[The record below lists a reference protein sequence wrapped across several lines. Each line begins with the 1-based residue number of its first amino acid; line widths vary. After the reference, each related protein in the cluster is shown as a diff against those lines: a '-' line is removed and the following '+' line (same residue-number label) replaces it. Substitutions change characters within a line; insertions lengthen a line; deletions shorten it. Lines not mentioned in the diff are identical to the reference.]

1 MPLTDVPSTGG
12 MGSLRILVADDYADG
27 REMLAFFLERQ
38 GHVVATAAD
47 GSDALAVALTFTPE
61 VAILDIGMPGVSGHA
76 VARQLRKQRGDGL
89 TLVALSGLGEPSDKA
104 RAAEA
109 GFDRHFTKPVDI
121 NALSTFLADV
131 RRNAPGVTQG
141 VASAAPTD

>member
-1 MPLTDVPSTGG
+1 MTRQ
-12 MGSLRILVADDYADG
+12 LRILVADDYADG

-38 GHVVATAAD
+38 GHIVATATD
-47 GSDALAVALTFTPE
+47 GPDALAVASTFKPH

-76 VARQLRKQRGDGL
+76 VARELRQQHGDAIAL
-89 TLVALSGLGEPSDKA
+89 IALSGLGEAADKA

-121 NALSTFLADV
+121 TALAASLSEIRV
-131 RRNAPGVTQG
+131 RDGGPGV
-141 VASAAPTD
+141 

>member
-1 MPLTDVPSTGG
+1 MSSILPKMPPTDDVKACGPS
-12 MGSLRILVADDYADG
+12 SLRILVADDYADG

-61 VAILDIGMPGVSGHA
+61 VAILDIGMPGVSGHV
-76 VARQLRKQRGDGL
+76 VARELRKQRGEGL
-89 TLVALSGLGEPSDKA
+89 TLVALSGLGEAADKT

-121 NALSTFLADV
+121 SELATFLADL
-131 RRNAPGVTQG
+131 R
-141 VASAAPTD
+141 PTPLG

>member
-1 MPLTDVPSTGG
+1 MTTPP
-12 MGSLRILVADDYADG
+12 LRILVADDYADG

-38 GHVVATAAD
+38 GHLVATATD
-47 GSDALAVALTFTPE
+47 GPDALAVAASFKPD

-76 VARQLRKQRGDGL
+76 VARELRQQHGTGIS
-89 TLVALSGLGEPSDKA
+89 LVALSGMGEAADKA

-121 NALSTFLADV
+121 AALAEFLAAV
-131 RRNAPGVTQG
+131 KPA
-141 VASAAPTD
+141 